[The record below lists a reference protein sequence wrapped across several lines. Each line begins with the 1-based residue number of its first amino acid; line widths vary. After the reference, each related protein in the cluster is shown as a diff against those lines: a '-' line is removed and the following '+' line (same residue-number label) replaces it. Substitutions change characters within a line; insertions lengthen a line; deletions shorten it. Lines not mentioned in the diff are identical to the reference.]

1 VAKERTSKA
10 GLKEQ
15 RRQEIE
21 RQRQRRLLQIG
32 IPAAVIIIALAVL
45 LGMRLFA
52 PPIEGVVE
60 FGPQDRGHE
69 DDIVIETSSLP
80 PVGGVHSPTWQT
92 CDIYDQPVDPKYAI
106 HSMEH
111 GAVWITYSPDLP
123 EEEVAALR
131 DIAGEQSYI
140 LMSPYPGLAS
150 DVVLTAWGLQLQVD
164 SVSDE
169 RIEAFID
176 RYRAGPQTP
185 EPGTSCDGGVD
196 TPMLPQG

>member
-1 VAKERTSKA
+1 
-10 GLKEQ
+10 
-15 RRQEIE
+15 
-21 RQRQRRLLQIG
+21 
-32 IPAAVIIIALAVL
+32 
-45 LGMRLFA
+45 
-52 PPIEGVVE
+52 
-60 FGPQDRGHE
+60 
-69 DDIVIETSSLP
+69 
-80 PVGGVHSPTWQT
+80 
-92 CDIYDQPVDPKYAI
+92 
-106 HSMEH
+106 MEH